1 MNTRQDIE
9 QALQLLKNNG
19 YYVDNLWS
27 VDDVQSIFNCDS
39 DTAQSVLNKA
49 LTNEHLMEEIW
60 FQIRHHGEAMEIPYI

>member
-19 YYVDNLWS
+19 YYVDNLWC
-27 VDDVQSIFNCDS
+27 VEDVQSIFNCDS

>member
-9 QALQLLKNNG
+9 QALQLLKDNG
-19 YYVDNLWS
+19 YYVDNLWC

-39 DTAQSVLNKA
+39 DTAQSVLNEA

-60 FQIRHHGEAMEIPYI
+60 FQIRHHGETMEIPYI